1 MNVARLTT
9 RLTVAA
15 MATVMVTTA
24 AAAPAQA
31 TSKPLAKR
39 SLATVLLKDKSGFDH
54 NGRDF
59 DILTAAVLAVLD
71 AKPNSPVKVLT
82 QGQTRLTAFLPTDA
96 AFQQLAK
103 EATRA
108 GKTPSEKKAFSTV
121 AGLGINTVES
131 VLLYHV
137 VPGVRV
143 TRSRALK
150 ADNVKLKTA
159 LGATIKVDV
168 RHPRHQPAQ
177 LWLKDKDTN
186 DRNPRVIVFTINAG
200 NRQLAHAIDRVLRP
214 VNLP

>member
-1 MNVARLTT
+1 MNVARLAT

-15 MATVMVTTA
+15 MATVMVTTVA
-24 AAAPAQA
+24 ATGAEAS
-31 TSKPLAKR
+31 TKPLAQR
-39 SLATVLLKDKSGFDH
+39 SLAQVLLKDKSGFDH
-54 NGRDF
+54 NAHDF
-59 DILTAAVLAVLD
+59 DILTSAVLAVLK

-82 QGQTRLTAFLPTDA
+82 QGQTRLTAFLPNDG

-103 EATRA
+103 EVTKAK
-108 GKTPSEKKAFSTV
+108 KTPSEKKAFKTV

-143 TRSRALK
+143 TKSRALK
-150 ADNVKLKTA
+150 ADNAKLTTA
-159 LGATIKVDV
+159 LGAKLKVDV
-168 RHPRHQPAQ
+168 RHPKHKPAQ
-177 LWLKDKDTN
+177 VWLKDADTN
-186 DRNPRVIVFTINAG
+186 DRNPRVIVFNINAG